1 MLHKSNPLATC
12 LLMALA
18 VFSAIAMKRRETPT
32 PARACHSQKSVL
44 PPPNAWEELKRIKR
58 ITVEDDE
65 YTGSFHQRIVEM
77 VKCELQ
83 KEKLIKEL
91 SLVADK
97 ARARGNSL
105 EAQRSCRVIE
115 EVKASMDLEHWR
127 IKFRIFLNCSRKTAT
142 FELWMEPADLLEV
155 PSGRL
160 TVSPMRVGIIRID
173 GTEETHPITWD
184 QSLVAAAVIIQYH
197 DDARTILCESIQY
210 TSVVPLE
217 THRNYPGAMPFSPL
231 FENLKVRNY

>member
-1 MLHKSNPLATC
+1 MGGIEFERGLHQRYL
-12 LLMALA
+12 
-18 VFSAIAMKRRETPT
+18 VIA
-32 PARACHSQKSVL
+32 
-44 PPPNAWEELKRIKR
+44 PPNAWEELKRIKR

-77 VKCELQ
+77 VKCELE
-83 KEKLIKEL
+83 KETLIKEL

-197 DDARTILCESIQY
+197 DDDRNILCESTRIIPIQY

-217 THRNYPGAMPFSPL
+217 THRNYPGAIPFFPL
-231 FENLKVRNY
+231 FENLKVRRW